1 MLQIVIPVGIFG
13 LSLVI
18 MAVSGHFTIDAL
30 EKIIRITGLREASA
44 GFIILAIMTSAPE
57 LSVALFAYLEGV
69 PSVSIGDVLG
79 SNVFNIGFTLGL
91 LGALGYL
98 RVCCTDMLIELTD
111 FLVISSMI
119 PLLLVAF
126 NVLTP
131 FVGYALFTIFI
142 VNSYTR
148 LKTEEKKPDPI
159 PNLEPSTQRDKVKVV
174 AVLIGG
180 FIGVV
185 VAAQL
190 VVVSG
195 LEIATLFG
203 IPPIIIGAK
212 FIAIGTSL
220 PELTLDIH
228 AVRRGRV
235 TLAIGDLVGSN
246 LINLTLV
253 LGLILISS
261 PFAIDIAV
269 FTQMLP
275 FLLITT
281 ILFWRLLMR
290 GGVNRAGGISLMVAY
305 ILFQLAASYC
315 LIVSTHSSGVPMTPN
330 CRITRSVITLA
341 ASG

>member
-44 GFIILAIMTSAPE
+44 GFIILAIMTSTPE
-57 LSVALFAYLEGV
+57 LAVALFSYLEGV

-79 SNVFNIGFTLGL
+79 SNVFNIGFTLGI

-126 NVLTP
+126 NILTP

-148 LKTEEKKPDPI
+148 LKTEQKKPDPI
-159 PNLEPSTQRDKVKVV
+159 PNLEPTTTKGKAKVITMLLIGFVGVV
-174 AVLIGG
+174 A
-180 FIGVV
+180 
-185 VAAQL
+185 AAQL

-195 LEIATLFG
+195 LEIATIFG

-220 PELTLDIH
+220 PELTLDIY

-253 LGLILISS
+253 LGLILITS
-261 PFAIDIAV
+261 PFAVNIVV
-269 FTQMLP
+269 FTEILP

-281 ILFWRLLMR
+281 ILFWRLLIR
-290 GGVNRAGGISLMVAY
+290 GGVSRAGGVTLIIAY
-305 ILFQLAASYC
+305 ILFQL
-315 LIVSTHSSGVPMTPN
+315 LVV
-330 CRITRSVITLA
+330 
-341 ASG
+341 

>member
-1 MLQIVIPVGIFG
+1 
-13 LSLVI
+13 
-18 MAVSGHFTIDAL
+18 
-30 EKIIRITGLREASA
+30 
-44 GFIILAIMTSAPE
+44 
-57 LSVALFAYLEGV
+57 
-69 PSVSIGDVLG
+69 VSIGDVLG
-79 SNVFNIGFTLGL
+79 SNVFNIGFTLGI

-126 NVLTP
+126 NILTP

-148 LKTEEKKPDPI
+148 LKTEQKKPDPI
-159 PNLEPSTQRDKVKVV
+159 PNLEPTTTKGKAKVITMLLIGFVGVV
-174 AVLIGG
+174 A
-180 FIGVV
+180 
-185 VAAQL
+185 AAQL

-195 LEIATLFG
+195 LEIATIFG

-220 PELTLDIH
+220 PELTLDIY

-253 LGLILISS
+253 LGLILITS
-261 PFAIDIAV
+261 PFAVNIVV
-269 FTQMLP
+269 FTEILP

-281 ILFWRLLMR
+281 ILFWRLLIR
-290 GGVNRAGGISLMVAY
+290 GGVSRAGGVNLIIAY
-305 ILFQLAASYC
+305 ILFQL
-315 LIVSTHSSGVPMTPN
+315 LVV
-330 CRITRSVITLA
+330 
-341 ASG
+341 